1 MATPQARTTEQWETH
16 LGQQIRAERIRQG
29 IDQATLAA
37 RANIS
42 TSSLSSLENGGGARV
57 ATLIRVA
64 RALGR
69 EQWLDELAPL
79 TDVSPLAMLRDRG
92 KPTPRQRVTRAA
104 RAQGAPTNQDA
115 P

>member
-1 MATPQARTTEQWETH
+1 MATPQARTTDQWEAH
-16 LGQQIRAERIRQG
+16 VGQQVRAERIRQG
-29 IDQATLAA
+29 VDQATLAA

-42 TSSLSSLENGGGARV
+42 TSSLSSLENGGGARL
-57 ATLIRVA
+57 ATLIRVT

-92 KPTPRQRVTRAA
+92 KPTPRQRVA
-104 RAQGAPTNQDA
+104 RAVRTEEP

>member
-1 MATPQARTTEQWETH
+1 MATSTARTTEAWEAH

-29 IDQATLAA
+29 VDQATLAA

-42 TSSLSSLENGGGARV
+42 TSSLSSLENGGGARL

-104 RAQGAPTNQDA
+104 RAGDQATGQDT